1 MRQKAKKDG
10 EQFPS
15 SFAAPRAPTAA
26 ERATSAAS
34 KRGKGK
40 SKVWSK
46 LAGLRRPENALRGF
60 TNFSVKPVS
69 IFFLVGY

>member
-1 MRQKAKKDG
+1 MAFVKLQRAGQMRQKAKKDG

-34 KRGKGK
+34 KRGK
-40 SKVWSK
+40 SSK
-46 LAGLRRPENALRGF
+46 LAGLRRPENA
-60 TNFSVKPVS
+60 
-69 IFFLVGY
+69 